1 MDVGG
6 SGKIT
11 DGADNVFSVWSDRRR
26 TETRAIALTRSSEL
40 HKQRNGE
47 VQHKSSGCTSTSRR
61 SGFAQARS
69 ADRQHSCRTGRGAGM
84 TKKVDMDA
92 AAG

>member
-11 DGADNVFSVWSDRRR
+11 DGADNVFSVWSDRKEDGD
-26 TETRAIALTRSSEL
+26 TSDSPDALLEL

-47 VQHKSSGCTSTSRR
+47 VQHKKFWLYFNKPAQQFCTSAQRR
-61 SGFAQARS
+61 PTAFVPY
-69 ADRQHSCRTGRGAGM
+69 RQEEPA
-84 TKKVDMDA
+84 
-92 AAG
+92 